1 MLGRL
6 RRLSQGIEYRR
17 AFDCHRGLF
26 VARKMRKRRF
36 VETPARVD
44 IDRVDDIVRSL

>member
-1 MLGRL
+1 MLSRL

-17 AFDCHRGLF
+17 AFDCHGWLLM
-26 VARKMRKRRF
+26 AWKMRKRRF
-36 VETPARVD
+36 VETSARVD